1 MKRLAFLLLL
11 IGLTSS
17 AYSLNGSDTVKVS
30 NPPLPQK
37 IEVTLKTADAAA
49 KTPAPCPDCCPP
61 VQGINAGVLV
71 WMPVIL
77 FIVVL
82 FVVWWTTRRSGYR
95 FTQALYENDPEEI
108 VVHAP
113 TDTDP
118 NATLKKTVLDA
129 KGQPVYQP
137 STSRLIALLSALTTL
152 IIVVCFISYY
162 AYCMI
167 RCKEL
172 PDFEALF
179 NVVLA
184 LGLGVVPYSVNK
196 VTAAAKASDT
206 SK

>member
-1 MKRLAFLLLL
+1 MKKVVFLLLL
-11 IGLTSS
+11 TGLTFSGYSS
-17 AYSLNGSDTVKVS
+17 QVSDTMKKPTAPS
-30 NPPLPQK
+30 PQK
-37 IEVTLKTADAAA
+37 VEVTVKTADGVA
-49 KTPAPCPDCCPP
+49 KTPAPCPDCCPSD
-61 VQGINAGVLV
+61 QGISTRALV

-108 VVHAP
+108 VVPAP

-129 KGQPVYQP
+129 NGQPVYQP

-172 PDFEALF
+172 PDFEELF

-196 VTAAAKASDT
+196 VTAAA